1 MPLGVRVEGLREL
14 RMALGVVEGELSQ
27 ELRDELKVLAVE
39 VRLEAARRLE
49 ADVAHP
55 TGRAAASLRAYS
67 TSRAAGVRAG
77 SASVPYYGWLDFGGT
92 IRHMGSRHTHTRA
105 HLIRRQFIAG
115 GRYLYPAADA
125 KAALIAPK
133 VEALLDRLFIRA
145 GFTD

>member
-1 MPLGVRVEGLREL
+1 MPLNVRVVGLREL
-14 RMALGVVEGELSQ
+14 RMALGAVDGALPKELQ
-27 ELRDELKVLAVE
+27 AELKVFADE

-77 SASVPYYGWLDFGGT
+77 RASVPYYGWLDFGGT
-92 IRHMGSRHTHTRA
+92 IRHVGSRHTHTRP
-105 HLIRRQFIAG
+105 HLIRREFISR

-133 VEALLDRLFIRA
+133 VERLLDRMFVRA